1 MRFYTNQHKYYCG
14 IDLHTKNMYIC
25 ILNQAGNILVHK
37 NINTSPQALLNIL
50 KPYLPDVVVSVECM
64 FTWYWISDL
73 CLNYNIPFV
82 LGHAL
87 YMKAIHGSKTKNDR
101 IDSHKIAALLRGG
114 MIPMA
119 DVYPPEMRSTRDLLR
134 RRMHFM
140 YKRAE
145 LLAHIQNT
153 RSQYNLPEFNK
164 CISRKR
170 NRAGISE
177 QFEDPSVRKSIEL
190 NLTLLKQYD
199 ILLNDV
205 ELYLIRHA
213 KEHNPNNLY
222 ILHTIPGVGKILALV
237 MLYEIHDISRFERV
251 QNFSSYARLIRPQKE
266 SAGKVKGS
274 GNSKIGN
281 AYLKWAFSEAT
292 LLLIREKQEI
302 KDLHLILKNKH
313 GKARALAIIAHKLG
327 RTVYYMLKN
336 NQAFDMQ
343 HFLNIKDRAA

>member
-1 MRFYTNQHKYYCG
+1 MRFYTGQHQYYCG
-14 IDLHTKNMYIC
+14 IDLHTKNIYIC
-25 ILNQAGNILVHK
+25 ILDQAGKILVHK
-37 NINTSPQALLNIL
+37 NISTSPQELLRVIE
-50 KPYLPDVVVSVECM
+50 PFLPDIAITVECI
-64 FTWYWISDL
+64 FTWYWIADL
-73 CLNYNIPFV
+73 CQDENIPFI

-87 YMKAIHGSKTKNDR
+87 YMKAIHGAKTKNDK
-101 IDSHKIAALLRGG
+101 IDSHKIAVLLRGG

-119 DVYPPEMRSTRDLLR
+119 FVYPSEIRSTRDLLR

-140 YKRAE
+140 YKRSE
-145 LLAHIQNT
+145 LLSHIQNT

-205 ELYLIRHA
+205 ELYLTRHA
-213 KEHNPNNLY
+213 KEHDPNNLY
-222 ILHTIPGVGKILALV
+222 LLHTIPGVGKILALV
-237 MLYEIHDISRFERV
+237 LLYEIHDINRFERV
-251 QNFSSYARLIRPQKE
+251 QNFTSYARLIKPQKK
-266 SAGKVKGS
+266 SAGKVTGS
-274 GNSKIGN
+274 GNRKMGN

-302 KDLHLILKNKH
+302 KDYQIKLKNKH
-313 GKARALAIIAHKLG
+313 GKARALAIISHKLG
-327 RTVYYMLKN
+327 RAVYYMLKN
-336 NQAFDMQ
+336 KQAFDMKY
-343 HFLNIKDRAA
+343 FLKIIDRVA